1 MQKHWYMPIC
11 PIFHLWH
18 DCHYAAMSVRLM
30 NGSTC
35 LKIWDI
41 CGLHAS
47 RCHFSRAGKTTIE
60 RIACANSGDHPL
72 KLNALLLPSCL
83 KFYTEPVVSA
93 PGQEGDLVITL
104 DKAKL
109 PSFHTEEKHL
119 SLIIDGVIGKPSEKT
134 IEVIIKN

>member
-1 MQKHWYMPIC
+1 
-11 PIFHLWH
+11 
-18 DCHYAAMSVRLM
+18 MS
-30 NGSTC
+30 
-35 LKIWDI
+35 
-41 CGLHAS
+41 
-47 RCHFSRAGKTTIE
+47 FSKAGKTTIE

-83 KFYTEPVVSA
+83 KFHTEPAVLA

-104 DKAKL
+104 DKEKL